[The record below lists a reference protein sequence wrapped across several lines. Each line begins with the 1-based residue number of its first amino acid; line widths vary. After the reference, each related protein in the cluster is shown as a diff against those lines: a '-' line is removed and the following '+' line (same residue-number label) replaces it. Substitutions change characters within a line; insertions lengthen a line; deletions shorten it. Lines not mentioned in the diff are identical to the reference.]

1 MLLPVIDP
9 RTRSSFRVAIVESII
24 DNLHFVVSLL
34 EEPQVCS
41 WNSLQFGRYRNT
53 IQVILAPFICEHVC
67 IPFYPSN

>member
-41 WNSLQFGRYRNT
+41 WNSLQFER
-53 IQVILAPFICEHVC
+53 
-67 IPFYPSN
+67 